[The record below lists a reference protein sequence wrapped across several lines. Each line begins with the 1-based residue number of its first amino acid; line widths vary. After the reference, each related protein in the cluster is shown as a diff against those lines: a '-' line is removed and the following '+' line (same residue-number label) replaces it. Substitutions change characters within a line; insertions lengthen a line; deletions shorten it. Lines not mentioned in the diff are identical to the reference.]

1 MSKPIV
7 LFLIGKARSGKDTFA
22 EISKRLISTDQT
34 NLKSSVVTLAF
45 ADFLKSISVR
55 NHNYKNKEND
65 RDILIRVGDLF
76 REHDL
81 NFFAK
86 PITEAIKV
94 YGLTGVEIVIV
105 TDTRLKTEY
114 DYVVNNA
121 NCIPYVLEL
130 EGAFSSRG
138 VSDFAKTHA
147 TENTT
152 IKPNLVLEMPL
163 ITSENEH
170 DVDIFMIGVLNKIH
184 AELRN

>member
-22 EISKRLISTDQT
+22 EISKRLISADKT
-34 NLKSSVVTLAF
+34 NLKPSVVTLAF

-86 PITEAIKV
+86 PITEAIRV
-94 YGLTGVEIVIV
+94 YGLTEVEIVIV
-105 TDTRLKTEY
+105 TDTRLKSEY

-121 NCIPYVLEL
+121 ECIPYVVEL
-130 EGAFSSRG
+130 KGEFSSRG
-138 VSDFAKTHA
+138 VSDFAKTHP

-152 IKPNLVLEMPL
+152 IKPDLVLSMPL
-163 ITSENEH
+163 ITPENEG
-170 DVDIFMIGVLNKIH
+170 DVDIFMIDVLNKIH